1 MMYSVHSRD
10 GIASEKGIIACGD
23 DEELQKFKRKYLLFS
38 MDLEKIMISKH
49 ATSKREQMVLFL
61 MYSFVIRTMT
71 RSKLQDTAITAY

>member
-23 DEELQKFKRKYLLFS
+23 DEELQKFKRKYLLFYGFGE
-38 MDLEKIMISKH
+38 DNDFQARNIQ
-49 ATSKREQMVLFL
+49 KRTDGTIL